1 MCRPRCR
8 FFCCGGNGDDSLNV
22 VTAVSQSGESVAQVR
37 REIENSRTVINNNN
51 NIGINDTTGI
61 FSANYREMLFA
72 QIDSVDD
79 AVEPALPKDD
89 SSSPVSSSTSTGTVT
104 SAPLLSTTTSSS
116 DLKSEIMMNYDVDG
130 MAQFTTTTTTIMT
143 TTTRKSVTD
152 GPEVPES
159 EQVRGRT

>member
-1 MCRPRCR
+1 
-8 FFCCGGNGDDSLNV
+8 
-22 VTAVSQSGESVAQVR
+22 
-37 REIENSRTVINNNN
+37 
-51 NIGINDTTGI
+51 
-61 FSANYREMLFA
+61 ML
-72 QIDSVDD
+72 
-79 AVEPALPKDD
+79 
-89 SSSPVSSSTSTGTVT
+89 
-104 SAPLLSTTTSSS
+104 APLLSTTTSSS